1 MSAVRMDGKALSA
14 KVRSSILAETEELK
28 KKGVTPGL
36 AVIIVGNDPASEIY
50 VRNKEK
56 ACAECGFYSEK
67 YALPAE
73 TSQEELLGLID
84 QLNHSPQISGILC
97 QLPVPDHI
105 SEEAVIN
112 AIDPKKD
119 VDAFHPVNV
128 GKIMVGNFDFVPSTP
143 AGVMELRD
151 EYQIDIKGKEC
162 VVVGRSNIVG
172 KPMSMLLLHRHGTVT
187 MCHSRTQHL
196 DEVCRRAD
204 ILVAAVGKAGFITPD
219 MVKDGAVVIDV
230 GINRN
235 AEGKVCGD
243 VDPAVMEKASYMT
256 PVPGGAGPMTIT
268 MLMKNTLKAAKIQN
282 GL

>member
-28 KKGVTPGL
+28 EKGVTPGL

-73 TSQEELLGLID
+73 TSQEELLGLIG
-84 QLNHSPQISGILC
+84 QLNQSPQISGILC

-119 VDAFHPVNV
+119 VDAFHPVNAGQQIGV
-128 GKIMVGNFDFVPSTP
+128 IGSTGNSSAPH
-143 AGVMELRD
+143 
-151 EYQIDIKGKEC
+151 
-162 VVVGRSNIVG
+162 
-172 KPMSMLLLHRHGTVT
+172 LHL
-187 MCHSRTQHL
+187 SAWYNDQ
-196 DEVCRRAD
+196 E
-204 ILVAAVGKAGFITPD
+204 I
-219 MVKDGAVVIDV
+219 
-230 GINRN
+230 
-235 AEGKVCGD
+235 
-243 VDPAVMEKASYMT
+243 DPAT
-256 PVPGGAGPMTIT
+256 IIPGY
-268 MLMKNTLKAAKIQN
+268 
-282 GL
+282 

>member
-56 ACAECGFYSEK
+56 AWRRVRLLQRK
-67 YALPAE
+67 VRPACRDLAGGAARPDRPA
-73 TSQEELLGLID
+73 Q
-84 QLNHSPQISGILC
+84 PQPAISGILC

-128 GKIMVGNFDFVPSTP
+128 GKIMVGNFDFVPCTP
-143 AGVMELRD
+143 QA
-151 EYQIDIKGKEC
+151 
-162 VVVGRSNIVG
+162 
-172 KPMSMLLLHRHGTVT
+172 
-187 MCHSRTQHL
+187 
-196 DEVCRRAD
+196 
-204 ILVAAVGKAGFITPD
+204 
-219 MVKDGAVVIDV
+219 
-230 GINRN
+230 
-235 AEGKVCGD
+235 
-243 VDPAVMEKASYMT
+243 
-256 PVPGGAGPMTIT
+256 
-268 MLMKNTLKAAKIQN
+268 
-282 GL
+282 